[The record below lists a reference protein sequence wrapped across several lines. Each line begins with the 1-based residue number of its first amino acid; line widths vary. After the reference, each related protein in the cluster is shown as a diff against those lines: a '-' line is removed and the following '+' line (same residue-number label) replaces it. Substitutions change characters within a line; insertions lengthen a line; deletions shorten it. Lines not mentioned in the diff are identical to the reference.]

1 MAYWHF
7 LFLTEGEGEGE
18 SENKSRNFWLKFSSI
33 LDTLAA
39 FDNWVLSWDIKIVQW
54 AHLGDYFIGCPLISS
69 MPLWILV
76 ANMCPLY
83 LIVQWQQIYVAKLQE
98 SKPNFFPQNIVNEGG
113 WGWQVF
119 GSKEKKKKKFLE
131 MHGPVSKYRFYL
143 IQIQT
148 NKIKSVASWSNWNI
162 LLGIRCYCGYA

>member
-98 SKPNFFPQNIVNEGG
+98 SKPNPN
-113 WGWQVF
+113 
-119 GSKEKKKKKFLE
+119 
-131 MHGPVSKYRFYL
+131 
-143 IQIQT
+143 
-148 NKIKSVASWSNWNI
+148 ASPN
-162 LLGIRCYCGYA
+162 GRHEPR